1 MFKKTIPG
9 CLYIQN
15 RLIFDVFYSVELLS
29 QCAVACIDNWRCE
42 SFSHS
47 SLHKS
52 CLLSESVADES
63 GYEYDVNYDSY
74 LRQDVSLSQ
83 VVNSILT
90 DNCQQSNTS
99 PPGPG

>member
-1 MFKKTIPG
+1 MFQITLPV

-90 DNCQQSNTS
+90 DNCQQPNT
-99 PPGPG
+99 PPTG